1 MFLNFPHPS
10 PDPQLNGWFVEPNGR
25 LLWSE
30 FHILK
35 DLLSWGQDLG
45 IGHSRWFLL
54 LICLVSFLGAE
65 VRQESQKSLC
75 RHLVCRD
82 RVNAFGRDL
91 ASVGYFG
98 ARILMGQLLIV
109 IRLYALLVVLG
120 RKFIVDVA
128 YERDAHLGRIVAPE
142 HVADEVGLDLHLY
155 HLEST
160 A

>member
-1 MFLNFPHPS
+1 M
-10 PDPQLNGWFVEPNGR
+10 
-25 LLWSE
+25 
-30 FHILK
+30 
-35 DLLSWGQDLG
+35 G

-54 LICLVSFLGAE
+54 LTRLVSFFNAE
-65 VRQESQKSLC
+65 VRQEGQKSLC
-75 RHLVCRD
+75 RHLIWRG

-91 ASVGYFG
+91 ASVGYFRV
-98 ARILMGQLLIV
+98 RILMDQLLIV

-142 HVADEVGLDLHLY
+142 HVADEVGLDLYLY